1 MSASVLLANG
11 PRRIV
16 GICLLAVLLF
26 ASRAAAEAG
35 GEQPRTTTPETEQ
48 KSPAAN
54 AQEGTR
60 WTFSAMFRR
69 GGYMM
74 YLILLCSVV
83 GLGFT
88 IERIISLQRKRHLPE
103 RLAER
108 VIERALDEDPNAGA
122 VVALEAGG
130 SLGRLLAGALRRAGT
145 SRQEMTQGVLDES
158 GRLQYDLRR
167 NTRVLGVCS
176 SVSPL
181 LGLLG
186 TVVGMIKAFEGV
198 KAEGL
203 GRGAGEQIAGGISE
217 ALLTTGA
224 GLTVAIPC
232 FLLYQFFKGRGDDI
246 VREAEEIAENFVLE
260 YQRRSETTTTAR
272 RESSARPQPA
282 PAATD
287 VAAASGLQD
296 KP

>member
-1 MSASVLLANG
+1 M
-11 PRRIV
+11 
-16 GICLLAVLLF
+16 
-26 ASRAAAEAG
+26 RATG
-35 GEQPRTTTPETEQ
+35 
-48 KSPAAN
+48 
-54 AQEGTR
+54 
-60 WTFSAMFRR
+60 
-69 GGYMM
+69 
-74 YLILLCSVV
+74 V
-83 GLGFT
+83 
-88 IERIISLQRKRHLPE
+88 
-103 RLAER
+103 
-108 VIERALDEDPNAGA
+108 

-130 SLGRLLAGALRRAGT
+130 SLGRLLAGALRRAGM

-167 NTRVLGVCS
+167 NTRVLGICS

-203 GRGAGEQIAGGISE
+203 GRGAGEQIAG
-217 ALLTTGA
+217 A

-260 YQRRSETTTTAR
+260 YLRRSETTTTAR
-272 RESSARPQPA
+272 HEPSAMPQPA

>member
-1 MSASVLLANG
+1 MLLANG

-16 GICLLAVLLF
+16 GIGLLAVLLF
-26 ASRAAAEAG
+26 ASRADAEAG
-35 GEQPRTTTPETEQ
+35 GEQSRTTAPEAEQ
-48 KSPAAN
+48 NPSVAAN

-60 WTFSAMFRR
+60 WTFGAMIRR

-74 YLILLCSVV
+74 YPILLCSVV

-108 VIERALDEDPNAGA
+108 VIERALDEDPNAGV
-122 VVALEAGG
+122 VVALEAGS

-167 NTRVLGVCS
+167 NTRVLGICS

-272 RESSARPQPA
+272 HEPSAMPQPA

>member
-1 MSASVLLANG
+1 MLLANG

-26 ASRAAAEAG
+26 ASRADAEAG
-35 GEQPRTTTPETEQ
+35 GEQSRTAASETKQ
-48 KSPAAN
+48 NQSVA

-60 WTFSAMFRR
+60 WTFGAMIRR

-74 YLILLCSVV
+74 YPILLCSVV

-122 VVALEAGG
+122 VVALEVGG
-130 SLGRLLAGALRRAGT
+130 SLGRLLAGALRRAGM

-167 NTRVLGVCS
+167 NTRVLGICS

-246 VREAEEIAENFVLE
+246 VREAEEIAEHFVLE

-272 RESSARPQPA
+272 REPSAMPDKPA

>member
-1 MSASVLLANG
+1 MLLANG
-11 PRRIV
+11 PRRVV
-16 GICLLAVLLF
+16 GIGLLAVLLF
-26 ASRAAAEAG
+26 ASRADAEAG
-35 GEQPRTTTPETEQ
+35 GEQARTTARQLNAEQ
-48 KSPAAN
+48 KPSAAH

-60 WTFSAMFRR
+60 WTFGAMIRR

-74 YLILLCSVV
+74 YPILLCSVV

-88 IERIISLQRKRHLPE
+88 IERIISLRRKRHLPE
-103 RLAER
+103 RLSER

-122 VVALEAGG
+122 VVALEVGS

-167 NTRVLGVCS
+167 NTRVLGICS

-198 KAEGL
+198 MAEGL
-203 GRGAGEQIAGGISE
+203 GRGAQLAGGISE

-246 VREAEEIAENFVLE
+246 VREAEEIAEHFVIE
-260 YQRRSETTTTAR
+260 YQRRSKTTTTAR
-272 RESSARPQPA
+272 REPSALPQPA

-287 VAAASGLQD
+287 VAAASGPLD

>member
-1 MSASVLLANG
+1 MLLVNG

-16 GICLLAVLLF
+16 GIGLLAVLLF
-26 ASRAAAEAG
+26 ASRADAEAG
-35 GEQPRTTTPETEQ
+35 GEQSRTAAPESEQ
-48 KSPAAN
+48 KSPA

-60 WTFSAMFRR
+60 WTFGAMIRR

-74 YLILLCSVV
+74 YPILLCSVV

-88 IERIISLQRKRHLPE
+88 IERIISLRRKRHLPE
-103 RLAER
+103 RLSER

-122 VVALEAGG
+122 VVALEAGS

-167 NTRVLGVCS
+167 NTRVLGICS
-176 SVSPL
+176 SVTPL

-198 KAEGL
+198 MAEGL
-203 GRGAGEQIAGGISE
+203 GRGAQLAGGISE

-232 FLLYQFFKGRGDDI
+232 YLLYQFFKGRGDDI
-246 VREAEEIAENFVLE
+246 VREAEEIAEHFVLE

-272 RESSARPQPA
+272 REPSALPQPA

>member
-1 MSASVLLANG
+1 MLLANG

-16 GICLLAVLLF
+16 GIGLLAVLLF
-26 ASRAAAEAG
+26 ASRADAEAG
-35 GEQPRTTTPETEQ
+35 GEQSRTAASETKQ
-48 KSPAAN
+48 NQSVA

-60 WTFSAMFRR
+60 WTFGAMFRR

-74 YLILLCSVV
+74 YPILLCSVV

-88 IERIISLQRKRHLPE
+88 IERIISLQRKRHVPE

-108 VIERALDEDPNAGA
+108 VIERALDEDPNTGV
-122 VVALEAGG
+122 VVALEAGS

-167 NTRVLGVCS
+167 NTRVLGICS

-203 GRGAGEQIAGGISE
+203 GRGEHLAGGISE

-232 FLLYQFFKGRGDDI
+232 FLLFQFFKGRGDDI
-246 VREAEEIAENFVLE
+246 VREAEEIAERFVIE
-260 YQRRSETTTTAR
+260 YHRRAETTTTAR
-272 RESSARPQPA
+272 REPSAMPDKPA